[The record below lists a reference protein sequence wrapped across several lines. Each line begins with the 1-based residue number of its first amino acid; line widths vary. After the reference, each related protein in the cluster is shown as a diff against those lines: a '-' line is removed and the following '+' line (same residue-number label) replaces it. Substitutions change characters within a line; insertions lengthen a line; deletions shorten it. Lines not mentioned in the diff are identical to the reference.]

1 MRKEQD
7 NSPRNSSQNLKVS
20 LIAQVINLVSGV
32 AKTFIFTIFISPGN
46 FGLIALC
53 SSITGIIQLL
63 KDFGY
68 STYIIQQKEISES
81 ELNIINTRIV
91 ILGFIAFL
99 LTCLVTYPI
108 ASFYKQ
114 HALLWIIP
122 ISGAQ
127 FILNSLTVVP
137 ISVLRRNMEF
147 DKVAKVEVGSS
158 VGSLLCGLVVL
169 IFIRDYWVLLFAGI
183 TYLIFQISIL
193 VKLNGWKFRLVNPT
207 ALKLSRSSSKF
218 GAQITA
224 FNILTFISTNLDNI
238 IIGKLFGE
246 NILGV
251 YSRGFEFGVTN
262 IDKVKRPVQN
272 VYFSDIASKDNKERS
287 HLFFQYLIFIVAIL
301 LVIVGPLLI
310 YADVI
315 VDKLFGSQ
323 WKQLNMMLPPF
334 LLTSFLWIPMSLAD
348 QLLIVNTRMKKYLVL
363 GIGKN
368 IVGSASIIVAS
379 FWGVK
384 AIAWSYFIY
393 HALFFVPFCYYSFTS
408 LNDRTNLV
416 SQMLKETI
424 LVVTTAIIAVV
435 VPWLLTYQKI
445 LNPQISMLLF
455 VFFCWIIYHLI
466 WKQVNFFEP
475 VVFIKSVFKRR
486 KPLINKSSR
495 IATEL
500 SSIESL

>member
-1 MRKEQD
+1 
-7 NSPRNSSQNLKVS
+7 
-20 LIAQVINLVSGV
+20 
-32 AKTFIFTIFISPGN
+32 
-46 FGLIALC
+46 
-53 SSITGIIQLL
+53 
-63 KDFGY
+63 
-68 STYIIQQKEISES
+68 
-81 ELNIINTRIV
+81 
-91 ILGFIAFL
+91 
-99 LTCLVTYPI
+99 
-108 ASFYKQ
+108 
-114 HALLWIIP
+114 
-122 ISGAQ
+122 
-127 FILNSLTVVP
+127 
-137 ISVLRRNMEF
+137 
-147 DKVAKVEVGSS
+147 
-158 VGSLLCGLVVL
+158 
-169 IFIRDYWVLLFAGI
+169 
-183 TYLIFQISIL
+183 
-193 VKLNGWKFRLVNPT
+193 
-207 ALKLSRSSSKF
+207 
-218 GAQITA
+218 
-224 FNILTFISTNLDNI
+224 
-238 IIGKLFGE
+238 
-246 NILGV
+246 
-251 YSRGFEFGVTN
+251 
-262 IDKVKRPVQN
+262 
-272 VYFSDIASKDNKERS
+272 
-287 HLFFQYLIFIVAIL
+287 
-301 LVIVGPLLI
+301 
-310 YADVI
+310 
-315 VDKLFGSQ
+315 
-323 WKQLNMMLPPF
+323 
-334 LLTSFLWIPMSLAD
+334 MSLAD